1 MTDFVILY
9 ENVAWLPPFRD
20 AFASAGINHA
30 EWFLGEDAIDMKSPP
45 PASVFYSRMSAS
57 HLARGN
63 HHAPAA
69 AGAIF
74 DWLALHGRPVVNGKA
89 ALRLELSK
97 WAQHAALASAGIATP
112 KTVLAVGAAQIEA
125 AASKLG
131 QAPFILKPNRGG
143 KGLGVRLVQ
152 DIDDL
157 RAEQASL
164 STEASADDLWLLQEY
179 CPSPDGSL
187 TRLEFIGGKLHY
199 AVRVNAGGSFELCPA
214 EACAIDGA
222 PPMFAIAK
230 DYDQALAAHLT
241 RFLEAANVQIAG
253 VEYLTTAD
261 GRAVVYDI
269 NTNTN
274 YNPDAEAA
282 AGVASGPDT
291 VTRYLENLAADARRI
306 AA

>member
-1 MTDFVILY
+1 MTEIVILH
-9 ENVAWLPPFRD
+9 ENAAWLPPFHAAFD
-20 AFASAGINHA
+20 AAGLGHA
-30 EWFLGEDAIDMKSPP
+30 DWFLGQDAIDMAAPP
-45 PASVFYSRMSAS
+45 AASVFYSRMSAS
-57 HLARGN
+57 HLTRGN
-63 HHAPAA
+63 VHAPGAA
-69 AGAIF
+69 AAIF
-74 DWLALHGRPVVNGKA
+74 DWLALHGRQVVNGRA

-97 WAQHAALASAGIATP
+97 WAQHTALASAGIATP
-112 KTVLAVGAAQIEA
+112 KTVLAVGVARIEA
-125 AASKLG
+125 AAAKLG

-157 RAEQASL
+157 RSQQAAL
-164 STEASADDLWLLQEY
+164 AAEASADDLWLVQEY

-199 AVRVNAGGSFELCPA
+199 AVRVNAGGAFELCPA

-230 DYDQALAAHLT
+230 DYDQGLAMHLT
-241 RFLEAANVQIAG
+241 RFLADAGVQIAG

-261 GRAVVYDI
+261 GRTVVYDV

-291 VTRYLENLAADARRI
+291 VARYLEDLAAGAQRI

>member
-1 MTDFVILY
+1 MTDIVILH
-9 ENVAWLPPFRD
+9 ENADWLPPFRAAFD
-20 AFASAGINHA
+20 AVGLSHS
-30 EWFLGEDAIDMKSPP
+30 EWFLGQAAIDMAALPP
-45 PASVFYSRMSAS
+45 ESVFYSRMSAS
-57 HLARGN
+57 HLTRGN
-63 HHAPAA
+63 VHAPNAA
-69 AGAIF
+69 AVIF
-74 DWLALHGRPVVNGKA
+74 DWLALHGRQVVNGKA
-89 ALRLELSK
+89 ALGLELSK
-97 WAQHAALASAGIATP
+97 WTQHTALASAGIATP
-112 KTVLAVGAAQIEA
+112 KTVLAVGAARIEA
-125 AASKLG
+125 AAAKLG

-157 RAEQASL
+157 RSQQAAL
-164 STEASADDLWLLQEY
+164 SAEASADDLWLVQEY

-187 TRLEFIGGKLHY
+187 TRLEFIGGKLQY
-199 AVRVNAGGSFELCPA
+199 AVRVNAGGAFELCPA

-230 DYDQALAAHLT
+230 DHDQGLAAELT
-241 RFLEAANVQIAG
+241 RFLANANVQVAG

-261 GRAVVYDI
+261 GRTVVYDI

-282 AGVASGPDT
+282 AGVMSGPDT
-291 VTRYLENLAADARRI
+291 VARYLEGLAVKVGRI